1 MKYDRIKI
9 ALFIAQIILLCL
21 LSFNLGK
28 NYGMRQP
35 IYGHS
40 FLVRHDFNIDEF
52 REEAMKKYPQIRN
65 VVSVELRD
73 RSILQMEVVYSG
85 DLNKSEISRMIED
98 VEGKK

>member
-35 IYGHS
+35 IYGRS
-40 FLVRHDFNIDEF
+40 FFVRHDFKIDEF
-52 REEAMKKYPQIRN
+52 REEAMKKYPQIRD
-65 VVSVELRD
+65 VISVELRD
-73 RSILQMEVVYSG
+73 RNILQMEVVYSG
-85 DLNKSEISRMIED
+85 YLDGDEISGMIKDIE
-98 VEGKK
+98 E